1 MLFSLTA
8 NFLGNRRTWAFAD
21 IVSSLGVGDF
31 GVPVPR
37 ERHPLPAESKLPSS
51 QHSFNF

>member
-21 IVSSLGVGDF
+21 IVSSVGVGKSE
-31 GVPVPR
+31 VPVPR
-37 ERHPLPAESKLPSS
+37 ERHPLPAERKLPGS